1 VLKRENDAN
10 KVAWKIPRQNISHFS
25 LAGELFESARVWTV
39 SLQTFARRNMMIQR
53 LLMLVLAAGLAAGCS
68 NTIRGA
74 GQDTANVVN
83 ATQSAGQNVGNAAAY

>member
-1 VLKRENDAN
+1 
-10 KVAWKIPRQNISHFS
+10 
-25 LAGELFESARVWTV
+25 
-39 SLQTFARRNMMIQR
+39 MMIQR